1 MGRNSTNH
9 IQPLISWEVPT
20 AKGRFRGINQTNICC
35 NKPSLLLNPPQ
46 PSLYKGGSSSPDKG
60 RLGGVPPTQTS
71 AATSLFSKFWLV
83 QFAVPPLQFFGQW
96 QIRNWRFWFVQL
108 IVAYELIMNEFV
120 PMPKTFACFL
130 H

>member
-1 MGRNSTNH
+1 MVRAEKFTPSPPTPLVRTWSSSSTPPNRTLPPLNIGRNSTNH

-60 RLGGVPPTQTS
+60 RLGGVALDDHVLTRGVGGEGVNFS
-71 AATSLFSKFWLV
+71 ALTIKRGS
-83 QFAVPPLQFFGQW
+83 
-96 QIRNWRFWFVQL
+96 
-108 IVAYELIMNEFV
+108 
-120 PMPKTFACFL
+120 
-130 H
+130 